1 MNKEGRP
8 PAQQE
13 YLAFPCTFS
22 LRVCIFPGVQSAL
35 LSTVLGHY
43 KGHYQDA
50 AKLIPTHQFG
60 GGEA

>member
-1 MNKEGRP
+1 MKKAVP
-8 PAQQE
+8 LAQQE
-13 YLAFPCTFS
+13 YLEFPCTFS
-22 LRVCIFPGVQSAL
+22 LRVYIFLGVQSAL

-43 KGHYQDA
+43 KGHYQGV